1 MPELREPCACRVGL
15 IATVA
20 FAAAA
25 CGGGTA
31 PKTLLTTQQAV
42 FLSEAVA
49 LDAEG
54 DVADATATGAT
65 TTYNDAPPRGN
76 VSLSSSPQCTIARSP
91 ASPPD
96 ADGDG
101 VPDSVRLTVSG
112 CVLSYPSETDTLRGT
127 IDILDPTAGVD
138 HAVKRIFTSLVRA
151 RLRSG
156 TLTSETWNGTRMTT
170 RDSSTL
176 HHTDTNLRADYVFP
190 NGTAATHVRTW
201 TSTFTAD
208 TPASIQADQPLPSG
222 TWTITGTSSWA
233 QGGNAYSI
241 TVSTSRALH
250 YNASCTATPRFDAGT
265 LTAAVTL
272 GGQMATVTIQF
283 TGCGAVSG
291 TVS

>member
-1 MPELREPCACRVGL
+1 MLELREPSACRVGL
-15 IATVA
+15 AAAVA
-20 FAAAA
+20 IGVAA

-54 DVADATATGAT
+54 NVADATASGAT

-76 VSLSSSPQCTIARSP
+76 IGLSSPQCTIARSP

-96 ADGDG
+96 ADADG
-101 VPDSVRLTVSG
+101 VPDSVRFTVSG

-127 IDILDPTAGVD
+127 IDILDPTVGVD

-156 TLTSETWNGTRMTT
+156 TLTSETWNGTRTTT

-176 HHTDTNLRADYVFP
+176 HHTDTNFRADFVFP
-190 NGTAATHVRTW
+190 NGTAATHLRTW

-208 TPASIQADQPLPSG
+208 TPASIQADQTLPSG
-222 TWTITGTSSWA
+222 SWTITGTSSWT

-241 TVSTSRALH
+241 TLSTSRALH
-250 YNASCTATPRFDAGT
+250 YNATCTATPRFDAGT

-272 GGQMATVTIQF
+272 AGQMATVTIQF
-283 TGCGAVSG
+283 TACGAVSG